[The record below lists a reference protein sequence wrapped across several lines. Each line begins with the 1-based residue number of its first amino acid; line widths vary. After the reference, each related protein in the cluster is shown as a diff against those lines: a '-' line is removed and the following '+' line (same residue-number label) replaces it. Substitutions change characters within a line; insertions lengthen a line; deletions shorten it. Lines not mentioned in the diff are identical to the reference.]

1 MPCADACKPFVS
13 FLTIVLHVANRRHVM
28 KVLLNDHTIYEHILD
43 DRIFMGVMGIL
54 ECERHQLKC
63 RSLGSSCFS
72 LDDPEFPNHKAN
84 YREFLRQNTHFHAP
98 IPIRDEAIERK
109 VHHTYRLQFLKDVV
123 LARVLDDSTF
133 NVINSC
139 ILFNQ
144 MDIINHVQHDR
155 FFLAYVVQPFLE
167 EGVAGVRWWR
177 DRLKEFD
184 DNRARS
190 DESMDVDGPPLQ
202 ILPSADEDPESKA
215 DLDANR
221 RSIVL
226 MVQQLCAMGKNV
238 QLPTRL
244 TLFRNLID
252 RAILFPVQWALAQ
265 DESDEQGKQTI
276 AAAGEILSVLLD
288 HDINGVRGFVLRQMT
303 EGDGEQ
309 SNTLLLLM
317 CKNMVRSRD
326 LAVQSQIGDALR
338 LMLEIPLS
346 DPNDPTSQVCRGL
359 ALTTRVA
366 HPFNRLPWP

>member
-1 MPCADACKPFVS
+1 
-13 FLTIVLHVANRRHVM
+13 M
-28 KVLLNDHTIYEHILD
+28 KSP
-43 DRIFMGVMGIL
+43 
-54 ECERHQLKC
+54 
-63 RSLGSSCFS
+63 RSLGSSAPS
-72 LDDPEFPNHKAN
+72 ADDPEFPDHKAN
-84 YREFLRQNTHFHAP
+84 YREFLQQNTHFHAP

-109 VHHTYRLQFLKDVV
+109 IHYTYRLQFLKDVV

-144 MDIINHVQHDR
+144 MDIINHIQHDR

-167 EGVAGVRWWR
+167 EGVAGVRWWG

-184 DNRARS
+184 ETRARS

-202 ILPSADEDPESKA
+202 ILPSTDGDAESKA
-215 DLDANR
+215 GLGVTR

-226 MVQQLCAMGKNV
+226 MLQQLCAMGKNV

-252 RAILFPVQWALAQ
+252 RAILFPVQWALTQ
-265 DESDEQGKQTI
+265 DENDEQGKQSI
-276 AAAGEILSVLLD
+276 GAAGEILSVLLD
-288 HDINGVRGFVLRQMT
+288 HDINGVRGFVLRQTT
-303 EGDGEQ
+303 EADGEQ

-338 LMLEIPLS
+338 LMLEIPLN
-346 DPNDPTSQVCRGL
+346 DPNDPASQVCHGS
-359 ALTTRVA
+359 ASNT
-366 HPFNRLPWP
+366 HS

>member
-1 MPCADACKPFVS
+1 MS
-13 FLTIVLHVANRRHVM
+13 TSWTIVSSRVSWVFWSVSAINQEAF
-28 KVLLNDHTIYEHILD
+28 DHSAHL
-43 DRIFMGVMGIL
+43 
-54 ECERHQLKC
+54 
-63 RSLGSSCFS
+63 SPS
-72 LDDPEFPNHKAN
+72 LDDPEFPHHKAN

-109 VHHTYRLQFLKDVV
+109 IHHTYRLQFLKDVV

-177 DRLKEFD
+177 ERLKEFD
-184 DNRARS
+184 DTRARS
-190 DESMDVDGPPLQ
+190 DEPMDVDGPPLQ
-202 ILPSADEDPESKA
+202 ILPSTDGDAESKA
-215 DLDANR
+215 DLDASR

-226 MVQQLCAMGKNV
+226 MLQQLCVMGKNV

-244 TLFRNLID
+244 NLFRNLID

-265 DESDEQGKQTI
+265 DENDELGKQAI

-303 EGDGEQ
+303 EAEGEQ

-317 CKNMVRSRD
+317 CRNMVRSRD
-326 LAVQSQIGDALR
+326 LAVQSQMGDALR
-338 LMLEIPLS
+338 LMLEIPLNDPS
-346 DPNDPTSQVCRGL
+346 DPASQVCRDL
-359 ALTTRVA
+359 APKSSLSLTD
-366 HPFNRLPWP
+366 

>member
-1 MPCADACKPFVS
+1 MALIPRKC
-13 FLTIVLHVANRRHVM
+13 FLTTIPFMSTFWTIVSSWVSWVFWNVSAINQKAL
-28 KVLLNDHTIYEHILD
+28 DHSAHP
-43 DRIFMGVMGIL
+43 
-54 ECERHQLKC
+54 
-63 RSLGSSCFS
+63 SSS

-84 YREFLRQNTHFHAP
+84 YREFLRQNSHFHAP
-98 IPIRDEAIERK
+98 IPIRDEAIEK
-109 VHHTYRLQFLKDVV
+109 KIHHTYRLQFLKDVV

-167 EGVAGVRWWR
+167 EDVSGVRWWR
-177 DRLKEFD
+177 ERLKEFD

-202 ILPSADEDPESKA
+202 ILPPTNEDSESKA
-215 DLDANR
+215 DLDASR

-226 MVQQLCAMGKNV
+226 MLQQLCAMGKNV

-244 TLFRNLID
+244 NLFRNLID
-252 RAILFPVQWALAQ
+252 RAILFPVQWALTQ
-265 DESDEQGKQTI
+265 DENDELGKQAI

-303 EGDGEQ
+303 EADGEQ
-309 SNTLLLLM
+309 NNTLLLLM
-317 CKNMVRSRD
+317 CRNMVRSRD

-338 LMLEIPLS
+338 LMLEIPLN
-346 DPNDPTSQVCRGL
+346 DPNDPASQVCCG
-359 ALTTRVA
+359 
-366 HPFNRLPWP
+366 